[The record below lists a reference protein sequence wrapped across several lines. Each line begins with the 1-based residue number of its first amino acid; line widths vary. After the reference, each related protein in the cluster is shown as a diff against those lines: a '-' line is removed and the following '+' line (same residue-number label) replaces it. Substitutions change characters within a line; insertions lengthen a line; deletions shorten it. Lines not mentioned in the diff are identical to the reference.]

1 MAIDV
6 AASELVLNLGG
17 ISPATVIIKDVLCS
31 NGVIH
36 VNDAV
41 LDPADFPYP
50 WPGKIIFDMI
60 SFR

>member
-1 MAIDV
+1 MLNGGSMAIDV

-36 VNDAV
+36 VIDAV
-41 LDPADFPYP
+41 LDPADSP
-50 WPGKIIFDMI
+50 
-60 SFR
+60 